1 MFPIPFGSL
10 RAAECSSEVRT
21 VTAAI
26 PAILITCPKCA
37 EQFPLTE
44 SLAAPLVAEKQKLFE
59 AQIEQARETA
69 REEATQKARAALQTE
84 LQGKDM
90 ELEASKAT
98 LVLREEE
105 IRKARQKE
113 IEVLQRESEVKRRES
128 EIELERQEIGA
139 KLKAEFQEQLTKE
152 RATATEEATRK
163 VQAAIQTQL
172 QGKDIEIETARAT
185 LVLREEEIRK
195 ARQREIEVLQRES
208 EIARKE
214 SEIELERQQ
223 IESKLRSEFQERI
236 KQERTEATNDAFGK
250 AKGEAQLEL
259 AKKDQEIAQ
268 LEQARVK
275 SSQEAVAAQAELKR
289 KERELKLEKEKMDIA
304 IQTAVNE
311 QLDGVQLKALKDSEA
326 RHRLKL
332 AEKDRDISEMKHQIE
347 ELQRKAEESSQQR
360 QGEIQELELERV
372 LSVQFPTDTI
382 LPVAKGISGADVT
395 QRVANKSG
403 QLCGTIIW
411 ESKRTKTWG
420 ENWLPKLRGEQ
431 RQANADAAI
440 LVSETLPKNVDGFG
454 LVNGVW
460 VTEFR
465 YLVPVATAI
474 RSGILEVAAV
484 RTLEEGQQTKKD
496 LVYKYLTGQQFRQRV
511 QAIVEVFGEMQEEL
525 ERERRSAT
533 RQFAKRDEQIR
544 RIVDATSGMYGDLQ
558 GIAGRTLSAVEGLEL
573 PPPAKRPKTL
583 EP

>member
-1 MFPIPFGSL
+1 MAS
-10 RAAECSSEVRT
+10 
-21 VTAAI
+21 AI
-26 PAILITCPKCA
+26 PAILITCPRCA

-44 SLAAPLVAEKQKLFE
+44 SLAAPLVAEKQKLFD
-59 AQIEQARETA
+59 AQIER
-69 REEATQKARAALQTE
+69 
-84 LQGKDM
+84 
-90 ELEASKAT
+90 
-98 LVLREEE
+98 
-105 IRKARQKE
+105 
-113 IEVLQRESEVKRRES
+113 
-128 EIELERQEIGA
+128 
-139 KLKAEFQEQLTKE
+139 E
-152 RATATEEATRK
+152 RATATEEATKKARASI
-163 VQAAIQTQL
+163 QAEL
-172 QGKDIEIETARAT
+172 QGKDFELEAAKAT
-185 LVLREEEIRK
+185 LMLREEEVRK

-208 EIARKE
+208 DVKRKESDIELERQEIESKLRAEFQVQIGKERAAATEEATRKAQAVLQTQLQGKDIELEAAKATLVLREEEVRKAKQKEIEVLQRESEIAMKE

-223 IESKLRSEFQERI
+223 IENKLRSEFQERI
-236 KQERTEATNDAFGK
+236 KRERTRAAEEALGK
-250 AKGEAQLEL
+250 AKEETQLEL
-259 AKKDQEIAQ
+259 SKKDQEIEQ

-289 KERELKLEKEKMDIA
+289 KEREMKLEREKMDLA

-311 QLDGVQLKALKDSEA
+311 QLDGVQLKTLKDSEA
-326 RHRLKL
+326 RHRLRL
-332 AEKDRDISEMKHQIE
+332 AEKDRDISEMKRQIE

-382 LPVAKGISGADVT
+382 LPVAKGVTGADVT

-403 QLCGTIIW
+403 QMCGTIIW
-411 ESKRTKTWG
+411 ESKRTKSWSD
-420 ENWLPKLRGEQ
+420 NWLPKLRGEQ

-465 YLVPVATAI
+465 YLIPVATAI

-484 RTLEEGQQTKKD
+484 RVLEEGQQSKKD
-496 LVYKYLTGQQFRQRV
+496 LVYKYLTGQQFRQRI

-573 PPPAKRPKTL
+573 SAPTKRLK
-583 EP
+583 ES